1 MATIQNSEESAVAM
15 LQKEIPISSDDV
27 RYEVVA
33 SESLMNDPVWTLK
46 DGIWNP
52 DQSDAEITVLVITS
66 TDDDNPIDGTR
77 IVLRVDDGLCLAVVT
92 IDIPDDDD
100 DGTEGGY

>member
-1 MATIQNSEESAVAM
+1 M
-15 LQKEIPISSDDV
+15 LQKEIPVNDDDV
-27 RYEVVA
+27 KYSVVA
-33 SESLMNDPVWTLK
+33 AESLMHDPVGTLK
-46 DGIWNP
+46 NTVWTP
-52 DQSDAEITVLVITS
+52 DNSDAEITVLVISS
-66 TDDDNPIDGTR
+66 TDDANPIDGTR